1 MRLVLTGATGF
12 LGGHLL
18 AKLSSLGHECRVL
31 TRTARHV
38 ALQRSFPGVTF
49 QVTDLT
55 SPRDL
60 ESALQGADGVI
71 NLIGILNEKIWE
83 RGGAGFRAAHVAPVA
98 ALIDACEKSHIRRFI
113 QVSALNAGKGKSHY
127 LQSKGE
133 AESILRLAGHI
144 DETIIQP
151 AVIFGPGDSFF
162 NRFAALLRFAPV
174 LPLACPNAK
183 IQPVWVEDVVTAIG
197 LCLDHR
203 ATAGQTLELVGP
215 EVFSLRQ
222 LVEKTAEFKGWR
234 RKIVGL
240 PDWLAFS
247 QALVMNF
254 VPGRPFSTDNYRSL
268 QIDSVSNHNALI
280 DLGIHPASIDDIVPS
295 YLSPRTGS
303 SE

>member
-31 TRTARHV
+31 TRTDKQA
-38 ALQRSFPGVTF
+38 ALQRQFPGVTF
-49 QVTDLT
+49 QATDLS

-71 NLIGILNEKIWE
+71 NLIGILNEKVWE

-98 ALIDACEKSHIRRFI
+98 ALVDACGQSHIRRFI
-113 QVSALNAGKGKSHY
+113 QVSALNAGKGNSYY

-133 AESILRLAGHI
+133 AENILRSADHI
-144 DETIIQP
+144 DETIVQP

-183 IQPVWVEDVVTAIG
+183 MQPVWVEDVVTAIG

-203 ATAGQTLELVGP
+203 ATAGKTLELVGP

-222 LVEKTAEFKGWR
+222 LVEKTAEFKGWQR
-234 RKIVGL
+234 TIVGL
-240 PDWLAFS
+240 PDWLAYS
-247 QALVMNF
+247 QAVIMNF
-254 VPGRPFSTDNYRSL
+254 VPGRPFSTDNFHSL
-268 QIDSVSNHNALI
+268 QIDSVSQHNALV
-280 DLGIHPASIDDIVPS
+280 DLGIHPTSINDIVPS
-295 YLSPRTGS
+295 YL
-303 SE
+303 